1 MKIKLFAQIISISLV
16 ASLGIS
22 NIAIADFN
30 QVKPDVLL
38 GTNDME
44 SGISIGNRVFDA
56 VYEPKVIDEGDVTE
70 EVSDRPEIAYEA
82 YTADEPYIADEPCI
96 TDKSCIVDG
105 IVDESYE
112 TDQSYAIKE
121 PYLTEE
127 TYTTVDSYTSE
138 EPYITED
145 PYNTQDSYTSEESYI
160 TEDPYNT
167 EDSYT
172 SEEPYITDTLV
183 VSDDS
188 GIIDKLYI
196 PDKIEEPI
204 TEQILETEVAS
215 FDSQATIEGE
225 TYTPKE
231 DTEIAESLSDT
242 GNTID
247 QSDFLEKNNNE
258 IQDYKDIIVSQSEQP
273 SQVGDTFSTDFG
285 VYQILTT
292 GEDPTAMLIDKA
304 RRDLNGNFI
313 YGDTSKPW
321 TAQYRNVEYNVTEI
335 GSNCRLTGISG
346 TISIPEGVTY
356 IHNGA
361 FSKSAAKRIDLPSS
375 LVHFDEDATL
385 RNLELIT
392 VAKESNYYKIEDGAL
407 LTKDGTKLILYPAL
421 YQNDT
426 YTSPESVLSVE
437 EDAFYKNA
445 YLKTI
450 ILTKVETIKDYAFY
464 EMRSIETIVY
474 PKTLTNLSL
483 KFVTFNC
490 FTLKQI
496 IVEEG
501 NPILY
506 DDHGILFYKDGNEY
520 MLVLYPASYS
530 LDEYCIPF
538 GVKSICS
545 FAFNGIMQTKII
557 KVPATVNTIYSYAF
571 EETQVPIEFI
581 LHFSSPLELSQSAF
595 DRLARGSVLYVES
608 DSIKNGFLIDFLTT
622 YINESGGTKIDTD
635 TPVIVDYEKAV
646 SRIDNWYFSSNNKYY
661 YDKNGNLTVGLH
673 EIDQYTYFFDENH
686 VMKTGFQN
694 VKGKTY
700 YFSIETGKM
709 LTDYGFI
716 NINGKL
722 YYIKMDS
729 SIYKEATLKDNNML
743 YYFNTDTGEIICDSL
758 SHSYD
763 TWIDIITA
771 TCSKEGSQSHTCL
784 KCSHVETRTVKKTQ
798 HSFANWIILTAPTCT
813 SQGIKIHTCLFCH
826 TSEQQIMPVSSHLNG
841 KWTIKTQPT
850 CLASGR
856 KVLSCTLCG
865 KIIQWADIERISHKY
880 GDWNI
885 KQKATYERSGSKV
898 RTCSVCGTSDR
909 AKIPKLLR
917 KNIAKAVAYPIKQK
931 IYNGKPQKPL
941 TKLILNNK
949 ILKPNID
956 YNISYKRNCKPGK
969 AIITIKGKR
978 NYYGTKKL
986 SFIILPKA
994 PNIRSLHSSR
1004 RKTLSIKIKEAYYS
1018 NGYQIHYSTN
1028 KTFKNYKAIN
1038 FSGISKTIPKLSSK
1052 KKYYIKIRSY
1062 TNISGKKIYGPFSKA
1077 TPVFIK

>member
-16 ASLGIS
+16 SSLGIS

-38 GTNDME
+38 GTNGIE

-82 YTADEPYIADEPCI
+82 YTADEPCI

-188 GIIDKLYI
+188 GIIDELYV

-285 VYQILTT
+285 VYQILTI

-304 RRDLNGNFI
+304 RRDPNGNFI

-385 RNLELIT
+385 FSLEIIT
-392 VAKESNYYKIEDGAL
+392 VSKDNLYYKSDNGIL
-407 LTKDGTKLILYPAL
+407 MTKDGATLILYPAKL
-421 YQNDT
+421 SGDK
-426 YTSPESVLSVE
+426 YTSPESVKIVGKGAFFNNYYISELTFTEVE
-437 EDAFYKNA
+437 Y
-445 YLKTI
+445 
-450 ILTKVETIKDYAFY
+450 IKDYAFY
-464 EMRSIETIVY
+464 DMKSIEILNLPKSLVY
-474 PKTLTNLSL
+474 FGTMYTTYNCYTLSAIY
-483 KFVTFNC
+483 VAD
-490 FTLKQI
+490 
-496 IVEEG
+496 G
-501 NPILY
+501 NPMLY
-506 DDHGILFYKDGNEY
+506 DENGVLFYKSGTKS
-520 MLVLYPASYS
+520 MLAIYPASYPKE
-530 LDEYCIPF
+530 EYSIPY
-538 GVKSICS
+538 GIQSISS
-545 FAFNGIMQTKII
+545 FAFNGTARTKII
-557 KVPATVNTIYSYAF
+557 HIPATVNTIYTYAF
-571 EETQVPIEFI
+571 EETRIPINFI
-581 LHFSSPLELSQSAF
+581 LHFNQPKTLSQSAF
-595 DRLARGSVLYVES
+595 DRLAQGSNLYVANEQIQS
-608 DSIKNGFLIDFLTT
+608 GFRKDFLTT
-622 YINESGGTKIDTD
+622 RIDETGGTQIDTK

-646 SRIDNWYFSSNNKYY
+646 SRIQNWYIKSGKKYY
-661 YDKNGNLTVGLH
+661 FDNNGDLATGLK
-673 EIDQYTYFFDENH
+673 EIDGNTYFFGDYH
-686 VMKTGFQN
+686 DMQVGF
-694 VKGKTY
+694 KESDGKTF
-700 YFSIETGKM
+700 YFLPVDGKM
-709 LTDYGFI
+709 LTGYGLVTIENKLYFI
-716 NINGKL
+716 NPDYSIYQKAQLHYNNRI
-722 YYIKMDS
+722 YYINIK
-729 SIYKEATLKDNNML
+729 
-743 YYFNTDTGEIICDSL
+743 TGEIICDSL
-758 SHSYD
+758 SHSFSG
-763 TWIDIITA
+763 WNEIITSS
-771 TCSKEGSQSHTCL
+771 CNNEGLRSHTCI
-784 KCSHVETRTVKKTQ
+784 KCSYSQTQNIPRLTHQFGNWNILVPSTCIELGKKLHKCKLCQVSEYQIIPKSTHV
-798 HSFANWIILTAPTCT
+798 SGNWIITKQPKCSST
-813 SQGIKIHTCLFCH
+813 G
-826 TSEQQIMPVSSHLNG
+826 EQQLKCIVCNNIIQSKIIYKTEHKYK
-841 KWTIKTQPT
+841 KWTIK
-850 CLASGR
+850 
-856 KVLSCTLCG
+856 
-865 KIIQWADIERISHKY
+865 
-880 GDWNI
+880 
-885 KQKATYERSGSKV
+885 KQATYKSYGSKS
-898 RTCSVCGTSDR
+898 RICSVCGTKEYL
-909 AKIPKLLR
+909 KIPKLIL
-917 KNIAKAVAYPIKQK
+917 KSISKAKITYIKQK
-931 IYNGKPQKPL
+931 TFNGKPQEPTIK
-941 TKLILNNK
+941 IQLNNK
-949 ILKPNID
+949 PLKYNTD
-956 YNISYKRNCKPGK
+956 YTIFYKNNKNPGK
-969 AIITIKGKR
+969 ATITVKGKGKC
-978 NYYGTKKL
+978 YGIKKIYFYI
-986 SFIILPKA
+986 SPKA
-994 PNIRSLHSSR
+994 PMTKSIYSPKPNSISIIIKRANGSS
-1004 RKTLSIKIKEAYYS
+1004 
-1018 NGYQIHYSTN
+1018 GYLINYSTN
-1028 KTFKNYKAIN
+1028 KTFKNSKRVSFKTLCTTIN
-1038 FSGISKTIPKLSSK
+1038 KLSSK
-1052 KKYYIKIRSY
+1052 KTYYFKIRSFTK
-1062 TNISGKKIYGPFSKA
+1062 TNSKKIWGPYSKTFKA
-1077 TPVFIK
+1077 IIK